1 MITTTT
7 QYQINTTEEQ
17 LKKNIYSAYLDIL
30 NDGFKDDVEYF
41 EHDAHRLSAVIEDIG
56 KNGFR
61 SIFRDGH
68 AMMLLNSDDFD
79 FVDKWFRDE
88 KPNQSLQVVIKMSS
102 GDTEIIDDEDLSYWP
117 VHPYPLYSYF

>member
-17 LKKNIYSAYLDIL
+17 LKKNLYSAYLDIL
-30 NDGFKDDVEYF
+30 TDGFKDDVEYF

-61 SIFRDGH
+61 SVFRDGYT
-68 AMMLLNSDDFD
+68 MMLLTSDDFN
-79 FVDKWFRDE
+79 FVEKWFRDE
-88 KPNQSLQVVIKMSS
+88 QPNQSLQIVIKMSN
-102 GDTEIIDDEDLSYWP
+102 GETEIVDDEDLSY
-117 VHPYPLYSYF
+117 